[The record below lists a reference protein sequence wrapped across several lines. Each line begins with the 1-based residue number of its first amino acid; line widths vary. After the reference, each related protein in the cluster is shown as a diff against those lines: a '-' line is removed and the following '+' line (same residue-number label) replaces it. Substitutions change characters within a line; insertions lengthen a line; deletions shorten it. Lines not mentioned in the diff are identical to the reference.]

1 MCPACATENRQ
12 GAKFCDSC
20 GGPLPRACVSCGTAL
35 RAIARFC
42 DECGRAVEM
51 TPSAKASSP
60 VPAAPL
66 VSGVAGAG
74 VRPEPG
80 PAADLGSG
88 AALEAAPKEGVAT
101 VAAAG
106 GAPG

>member
-35 RAIARFC
+35 RSTARFC

-51 TPSAKASSP
+51 TPSAKAPSP

-74 VRPEPG
+74 STPKHL
-80 PAADLGSG
+80 ADKILSSRS
-88 AALEAAPKEGVAT
+88 ALEGERKQET
-101 VAAAG
+101 VLFSDCVG
-106 GAPG
+106 F